1 MQALK
6 ESVKD
11 HQQVETSSQFTNEDP
26 KQKDDYNQ
34 AVQHALDIIN
44 QATNPTLDQSQIEQ
58 ATQAVIN
65 AKDQLHGEQKLA
77 QDKQLANETIDHLQH
92 LNAAQ
97 RQALQAQINQLP
109 TRDEV
114 AQK

>member
-58 ATQAVIN
+58 ATPSGLSMPKIN
-65 AKDQLHGEQKLA
+65 YTENK
-77 QDKQLANETIDHLQH
+77 N
-92 LNAAQ
+92 
-97 RQALQAQINQLP
+97 
-109 TRDEV
+109 
-114 AQK
+114 